1 MWFCWNAID
10 LNTEL
15 THILSA
21 CTVYTI
27 LWLSLIHCTIYELHV
42 KFVQLIENMFG
53 WVFKLLILLGCD
65 VDVVVINTITMLRY
79 SWIYSLSYQT
89 KWHLIW
95 EQYISCSQR
104 GCKRTSEMRTCYCHS
119 WYFNIQTIYY
129 CIAYYPYYIKYD
141 LLFSFIC

>member
-1 MWFCWNAID
+1 M
-10 LNTEL
+10 EL
-15 THILSA
+15 FYFNKLLSISTQLCKWHNVILLKYNRFKYRNDTYFI
-21 CTVYTI
+21 CMYTI

-53 WVFKLLILLGCD
+53 WDFKLLILLGCD

-95 EQYISCSQR
+95 EQYISCPQR
-104 GCKRTSEMRTCYCHS
+104 GCKRKSEMRTCYCHS
-119 WYFNIQTIYY
+119 WYFNIETM
-129 CIAYYPYYIKYD
+129 
-141 LLFSFIC
+141 